1 MRSPT
6 LRHFGCRIL
15 DDLTLRGLRIVFLE
29 NEVLRVGVLLDKG
42 ADIFS
47 FLHKPSDTDFLWRS
61 PGGLR
66 NPQAQTATVA
76 TNSSAFLDA
85 FHGGWQE
92 ILPGGGPVT
101 YRGAPLGLHGEVT
114 SLPWTMQILRDE
126 PRVVEVLLTVE
137 CIRTP
142 FRLERQMRLESGS
155 PVLTLVERLTN
166 LSPTPQD
173 VMWGHHPAFGA
184 PFLRAGVR
192 LIIPATTAEVH
203 SPRWAADADLEP
215 GSAFA
220 WPMAASSAGDLDLSR
235 VPGEE
240 ARSSGLLYLRG
251 LAAGWFA
258 VLDPARRIGFGLA
271 WPVEVFPYLWFWHVY
286 GGSPGYPWWDRAYV
300 AALEPWTSIPNDLNQ
315 AIERGTQLQLKGGE
329 TLEVTLSAVAISG
342 RETVSAIG
350 TDGTLG

>member
-1 MRSPT
+1 MPPA

-15 DDLTLRGLRIVFLE
+15 DEVTLRGLRTVFLE
-29 NEVLRVGVLLDKG
+29 NELLRVGVLLDKG

-61 PGGLR
+61 PIGLR
-66 NPQAQTATVA
+66 NPRAQTATMA
-76 TNSSAFLDA
+76 TDSSAFLDA

-92 ILPGGGPVT
+92 ILPGGGPAN

-114 SLPWTMQILRDE
+114 SLPWTMQIVSDE
-126 PRVVEVLLTVE
+126 PEAIEVALAVE

-142 FRLERQMRLESGS
+142 FRLERQMRMESGS
-155 PVLTLVERLTN
+155 PVVTIRERLTN
-166 LSPTPQD
+166 LSPTPQEL
-173 VMWGHHPAFGA
+173 MWGHHPAFGA

-192 LIIPATTAEVH
+192 LIIPAARGEAH
-203 SPRWAADADLEP
+203 APRWAADSILEP
-215 GSAFA
+215 GSSFD
-220 WPMAASSAGDLDLSR
+220 WPLATSAEGSLDLSR
-235 VPGEE
+235 VPGED
-240 ARSSGLLYLRG
+240 AHFSGMAYLSE
-251 LAAGWFA
+251 LSAGWFA
-258 VLDPARRIGFGLA
+258 VLDPATRIGFGLA

-300 AALEPWTSIPNDLNQ
+300 AALEPWTSIPNNLDQ
-315 AIERGTQLQLKGGE
+315 AIQRGTQAMLKGGE

-342 RETVSAIG
+342 HETVSAIG